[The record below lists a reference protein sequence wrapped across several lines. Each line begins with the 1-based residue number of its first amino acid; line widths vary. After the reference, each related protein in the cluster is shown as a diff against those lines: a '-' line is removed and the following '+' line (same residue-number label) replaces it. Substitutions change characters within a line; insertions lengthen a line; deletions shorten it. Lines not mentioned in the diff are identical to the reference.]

1 MVGGDGDANYINK
14 NATANV
20 RASPAVG
27 TPKNTTEPKKLV
39 SWGSSGEIWGHEE
52 GIFPVTPHPKQKFV
66 RRMIKWAKK
75 KDMW

>member
-1 MVGGDGDANYINK
+1 MRVAVGDAL
-14 NATANV
+14 

-27 TPKNTTEPKKLV
+27 TPKNITEPKKLV
-39 SWGSSGEIWGHEE
+39 SWGSSGEIRRNKV
-52 GIFPVTPHPKQKFV
+52 GIFSVEPHPKQKFV